1 VLETLEKA
9 FKELQKQL
17 EKVDI
22 MALAIEKMLESEQNQ
37 KQVKKKGKSELENT
51 KTTLDNAS
59 EGLDYSVKG
68 QFGKKITE
76 VFEKQDKL
84 LDSF

>member
-1 VLETLEKA
+1 MLETLEKA

-37 KQVKKKGKSELENT
+37 K
-51 KTTLDNAS
+51 
-59 EGLDYSVKG
+59 
-68 QFGKKITE
+68 
-76 VFEKQDKL
+76 
-84 LDSF
+84 

>member
-1 VLETLEKA
+1 
-9 FKELQKQL
+9 
-17 EKVDI
+17 
-22 MALAIEKMLESEQNQ
+22 M
-37 KQVKKKGKSELENT
+37 KKKGKSELENT